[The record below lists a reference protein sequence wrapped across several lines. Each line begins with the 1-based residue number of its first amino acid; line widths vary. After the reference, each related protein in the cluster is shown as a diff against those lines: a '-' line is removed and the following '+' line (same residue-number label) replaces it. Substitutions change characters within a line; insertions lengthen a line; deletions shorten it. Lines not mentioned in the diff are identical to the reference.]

1 MEYDT
6 IIVEKSDKVGKIVLN
21 RPEVLNA
28 MTTKLVDE
36 LTKAVKDLAG
46 DSEVRV
52 VVLTGAGRA
61 FSSGADLKEGFSG
74 TRNEPGSGAEEIRQE
89 LQTAQVISYT
99 LHSME
104 KPTIALVNGVAA
116 GGGMD
121 WALSCDMRIGCERTR
136 FMSAYIRIGAF
147 SGLGGTWL
155 LPRLVGIPKA
165 AELLFTGDFLDAEEA
180 YRLGLLNKLVPSEKL
195 QEEGM
200 ALARKIALGPPIAI
214 KLTKMLIY
222 KGLHMEFQT
231 ALQMAAACET
241 ITLTSED
248 RNEGVKAFLEKRPPQ
263 FKGR

>member
-1 MEYDT
+1 MEFDT
-6 IIVEKSDKVGKIVLN
+6 IIVEKAEHIGKITLN

-28 MTTKLVDE
+28 MSTQLVEE
-36 LTKAVKDLAG
+36 LTEALKDMAK
-46 DSEVRV
+46 DADVRV
-52 VVLTGAGRA
+52 MILAGAGRA

-89 LQTAQVISYT
+89 LHTAQVISYT

-121 WALSCDMRIGCERTR
+121 WALSCDMRIGCEHTR

-155 LPRLVGIPKA
+155 LPRLAGIPKA
-165 AELLFTGDFLDAEEA
+165 AELLFTGDFLEAEDAL
-180 YRLGLLNKLVPSEKL
+180 RIGLLNKLVPSEKL
-195 QEEGM
+195 EEEGM
-200 ALARKIALGPPIAI
+200 ALAGKIASGPPIAI
-214 KLTKMLIY
+214 KLTKMLIH

-248 RNEGVKAFLEKRPPQ
+248 RNEGVRAFLEKRKPQ
-263 FKGR
+263 FKGK